1 MRDGT
6 ATKIRIEKIQI
17 KYGYFGNME
26 KTCEMVQKHSIY
38 PYCSLR
44 IFFSSLLYSWIVF
57 YCVMWKGNGT
67 GQKKI
72 SSMV

>member
-44 IFFSSLLYSWIVF
+44 IFFSSLLYS
-57 YCVMWKGNGT
+57 
-67 GQKKI
+67 
-72 SSMV
+72 